1 MSIDFKELFNEEG
14 RHAPPS
20 TLDTDYIVRRG
31 RRVRARRRASVGASA
46 LLGVGAVALAS
57 VALASTV
64 PSVGGTSAAGPASS
78 SSAAGPALTASSSP
92 TAKPTDG
99 PTPWGAP
106 PTDLAAVSLPDPAPD
121 FPVRLFPD
129 SVQPESSGAGN
140 QSRWVSIFRLA
151 ASPERTS
158 TPSPG
163 VVVSHATGPEVT
175 MFVGAYSNPVHLSG
189 LKSQSLAGSP
199 EVAGVV
205 GHLAEYTEKGTTF
218 RCLYFTTGKFTVEI
232 IGADVTTAQFVALGN
247 ALTGLQ

>member
-46 LLGVGAVALAS
+46 LLGVGVVALAS

-78 SSAAGPALTASSSP
+78 ASSSP
-92 TAKPTDG
+92 AAKPTGG

-106 PTDLAAVSLPDPAPD
+106 PADLAAVSLPDPAPD
-121 FPVRLFPD
+121 FPVRRFPD
-129 SVQPESSGAGN
+129 SVQPESSGPGN
-140 QSRWVSIFRLA
+140 QSRWVSVFGLA

-163 VVVSHATGPEVT
+163 VVVSHATGPKVT
-175 MFVGAYSNPVHLSG
+175 IFVGAYSKPVHLSG
-189 LKSQSLAGSP
+189 LKSRSLAGSP

>member
-46 LLGVGAVALAS
+46 LLGVGVVALAS
-57 VALASTV
+57 VALAGTV

-92 TAKPTDG
+92 AANPTGG

-106 PTDLAAVSLPDPAPD
+106 PADLAAVSLPDPAPD

-175 MFVGAYSNPVHLSG
+175 MFVGAYSKPVHLSG

>member
-1 MSIDFKELFNEEG
+1 MSIDFKELFHEEG

-78 SSAAGPALTASSSP
+78 SSAAGPALSASSSP
-92 TAKPTDG
+92 AAEPTGG

-106 PTDLAAVSLPDPAPD
+106 PADLAAVSLPDPAPD

-175 MFVGAYSNPVHLSG
+175 MFVGAYSKPVHLSG

>member
-46 LLGVGAVALAS
+46 LLGVGVVALAS

-78 SSAAGPALTASSSP
+78 ASSSP
-92 TAKPTDG
+92 AAGPTGG

-106 PTDLAAVSLPDPAPD
+106 PADLAAVSLPDPAPG
-121 FPVRLFPD
+121 FPVRRFPD
-129 SVQPESSGAGN
+129 SVQPESSGPGN
-140 QSRWVSIFRLA
+140 QSRWVSVFRLA

-175 MFVGAYSNPVHLSG
+175 MFVGAYSKPVHLSG
-189 LKSQSLAGSP
+189 LKSRSLAGSP

-232 IGADVTTAQFVALGN
+232 IGAGVTTAQFVALGS